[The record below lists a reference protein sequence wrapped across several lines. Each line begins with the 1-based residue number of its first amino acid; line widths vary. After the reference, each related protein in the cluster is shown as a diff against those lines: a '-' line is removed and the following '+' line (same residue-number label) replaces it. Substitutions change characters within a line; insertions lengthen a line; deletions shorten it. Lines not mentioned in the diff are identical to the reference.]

1 MNLGQEDEYTEFKKT
16 TSELKEGMESIAAIL
31 NKHGKG
37 VLYFGVN
44 PDGEV
49 CGQDVSE
56 STLRKIS
63 QAIGNSIDPTI
74 YPIVAHE
81 KTPDGRD
88 YVKVAFSGDDGPY
101 TCNGKYRIR
110 RADEDVIM
118 SPSQLR
124 HHFKEAE
131 NRVNPWD
138 GRISDKTVDDADE
151 DTLRKFVERG
161 QKEGRIPFPYTN
173 AKEVLERL
181 GLLEGDNLR
190 NAAAVLFCPSIYTG
204 IKMGILASHARTD
217 ILDLKQEAGI
227 FFDLIDKGEYY
238 IISNIRNRVDTST
251 GGPSPVYFEI
261 PRAAIRE
268 ALMNAFAHRDW
279 QTYDAVV
286 VDIYSDAVEI
296 TSPGWFIEGQDPDR
310 HLSGEDNSS
319 ISRNPLISRTLYR
332 SGDIEAYGTGIKR
345 IKESC
350 DAANIRVEYVRVPSG
365 TKLVFHRND
374 AFAQVSPG
382 DTVPDVTV
390 NDTVNVTVKNP
401 QTPLRGKDSRNA
413 KILELIARDSG
424 ITAEEIAETT
434 AASVRTVR
442 RALKELQDNGKLLR
456 EGSDKAGRWIVVES
470 KEQ

>member
-1 MNLGQEDEYTEFKKT
+1 MNLGHEDEYTEFKRS
-16 TSELKEGMESIAAIL
+16 TSELREGIESIAAIL
-31 NKHGKG
+31 NKHGHG
-37 VLYFGVN
+37 TLYFGVRN
-44 PDGEV
+44 DGEV

-56 STLRKIS
+56 TTLRKVS
-63 QAIGNSIDPTI
+63 QAIGNYISPVI
-74 YPIVAHE
+74 YPDIAHE
-81 KTPDGRD
+81 RADDGLD
-88 YVKVAFSGDDGPY
+88 YVKVSFEGSDAPY
-101 TCNGKYRIR
+101 ACDGKYRIR
-110 RADEDVIM
+110 VADEDVLL
-118 SPSQLR
+118 SPGELR
-124 HHFKEAE
+124 LRFREVE
-131 NRVNPWD
+131 NRINPWD
-138 GRISDKTVDDADE
+138 NRASDKTVADIDE
-151 DTLRKFVERG
+151 KTLKKFVERG
-161 QKEGRIPFPYTN
+161 QKKDRIPFAYTS
-173 AKEVLERL
+173 AQEVLQRL
-181 GLLEGDNLR
+181 GLLEGDKLR
-190 NAAAVLFCPSIYTG
+190 NAAVVLFCPSIYTG
-204 IKMGILASHARTD
+204 LKMGMLATHARTD
-217 ILDLKQEAGI
+217 ILDLKQEDGV
-227 FFDLIDKGEYY
+227 FFDLVDKAEWY
-238 IISNIRNRVDTST
+238 IVTNTRHRVDTST
-251 GGPSPVYFEI
+251 GGPSPVYPEI
-261 PRAAIRE
+261 PREALRE
-268 ALMNAFAHRDW
+268 GLMNAFAHRDW

-350 DAANIRVEYVRVPSG
+350 DAANIRVEYVQVPSG

-401 QTPLRGKDSRNA
+401 QTSLRGKDSRNA
-413 KILELIARDSG
+413 KILELIARDPG

-434 AASVRTVR
+434 AVSVRTVR

-456 EGSDKAGRWIVVES
+456 EGSDKAGRWIVVEL